1 MCLPII
7 FYLYFDI
14 ISRDLD
20 CQREGGG
27 ERLREIERSKGVR
40 ELKR

>member
-27 ERLREIERSKGVR
+27 RETEGDRAI
-40 ELKR
+40 